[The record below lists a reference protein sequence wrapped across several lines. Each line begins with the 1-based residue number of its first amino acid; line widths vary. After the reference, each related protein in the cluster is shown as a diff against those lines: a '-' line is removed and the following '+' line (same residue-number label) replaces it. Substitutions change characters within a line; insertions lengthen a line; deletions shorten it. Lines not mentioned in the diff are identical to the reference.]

1 MTPTTSTQKVRRTA
15 LGGKR
20 AQGRNLQLLKRVHR
34 PDPTRIHVEAND
46 PTLTSSA
53 GLVGW
58 ACFLRR
64 AGVDEHLTRLFRRLK
79 GGPQMVY
86 PVPAQLRLL
95 MDLAV
100 LGHDRIFDLEALAV
114 DPLVEFLAGG
124 FVPSI
129 DTLYDDLRRFD
140 DKALRDLDA
149 MVSEHGLAPLRS
161 LKPKTIH
168 LDIDTTVEVV
178 FGTQIE
184 GAVPGPN
191 PRYKGRP
198 SYHPILATIAETG
211 TLAGVELRPGNTA
224 FGDDDVTIVK
234 RWVQRVRLAVGP
246 HCVIVVR
253 IDAAGDCTALLKALQ
268 ELGVHYVIKARMDA
282 RVASA
287 IQAHRDWTS
296 VDHDADGRAIRQ
308 VAEIDVQRVV
318 WKGAGIA
325 PRVLAAREW
334 DRESGGTKALWP
346 ALDWSAWAVL
356 TNAAGDDVDTL
367 IREYN
372 GRAEVE
378 PMIADLKDAWGIG
391 KIPTNDFSA
400 NHAMLL
406 LKALTFNLLARYVA
420 AKCPAARHWRTP
432 WVRHAVM
439 RVAGRLVR
447 SGRSRTL
454 RVPPHARYLN

>member
-20 AQGRNLQLLKRVHR
+20 AQGRNLQLRKKVHR
-34 PDPTRIHVEAND
+34 PDPTRIHVEATD

-53 GLVGW
+53 GLIGW
-58 ACFLRR
+58 ACFVRR
-64 AGVDEHLTRLFRRLK
+64 AGVDEHLTRLFKRLK
-79 GGPQMVY
+79 SGPLVVY
-86 PVPAQLRLL
+86 SMAAQLRLL
-95 MDLAV
+95 MDLAA
-100 LGHDRIFDLEALAV
+100 LGHNRIFDLEALAA
-114 DPLVEFLAGG
+114 DPLLLHLAGG
-124 FVPSI
+124 YVPSI

-140 DKALRDLDA
+140 ERALRDLDA
-149 MVSEHGLAPLRS
+149 MVSEHGLAPLRA
-161 LKPKTIH
+161 LKPKTVH
-168 LDIDTTVEVV
+168 LDIDTSVEVV

-191 PRYKGRP
+191 PRYHGRP
-198 SYHPILATIAETG
+198 SYHPILATVAETG

-224 FGDDDVTIVK
+224 FGDDDVKIVT
-234 RWVQRVRLAVGP
+234 RWVQRVRQAVGSE
-246 HCVIVVR
+246 CVIVVR
-253 IDAAGDCTALLKALQ
+253 MDAAGDCTELLKALQ

-287 IQAHRDWTS
+287 VQAHRDWSS
-296 VDHDADGRAIRQ
+296 VDFDADGRAIRQ
-308 VAEIDVQRVV
+308 VAEIDVQRGV
-318 WKGAGIA
+318 WRDAGIA

-346 ALDWSAWAVL
+346 ELDWSAWAVL
-356 TNAAGDDVDTL
+356 TNAQSDELDTL

-378 PMIADLKDAWGIG
+378 PMIADLKGAWGIG
-391 KIPTNDFSA
+391 KIPTSDFRA

-420 AKCPAARHWRTP
+420 AKFPAAQRWRTP

-439 RVAGRLVR
+439 RVAGRLIR